1 MIITLSGLPGSG
13 TSTVAGILSNCT
25 GFEVV
30 SAGDIFRMMAE
41 ESGLTLEEFG
51 ELASSDPDIDQR
63 IDRHQKEIASDA
75 MVAGRD
81 VIIEGRLSAWM
92 AEPDLA
98 VLITAPLD
106 VRAERVVRREGIL
119 VSDATRQIREREA
132 CEAGRYSAYYGIDVN
147 DQGVY
152 DLVINSRK
160 WDQRGVAE
168 IILKAIEV
176 T

>member
-13 TSTVAGILSNCT
+13 TSTVAGILSSCT

-41 ESGLTLEEFG
+41 ERGLTLEEFG

-75 MVAGRD
+75 TVAGRD

-106 VRAERVVRREGIL
+106 VRAERVVRREGIS
-119 VSDATRQIREREA
+119 VPDATHQITERET
-132 CEAGRYSAYYGIDVN
+132 CEARRYLEYYGIDV
-147 DQGVY
+147 DDPGVY
-152 DLVINSRK
+152 DLVINSGK
-160 WDQRGVAE
+160 WDQRGVAR
-168 IILKAIEV
+168 IILTAMKV
-176 T
+176 V